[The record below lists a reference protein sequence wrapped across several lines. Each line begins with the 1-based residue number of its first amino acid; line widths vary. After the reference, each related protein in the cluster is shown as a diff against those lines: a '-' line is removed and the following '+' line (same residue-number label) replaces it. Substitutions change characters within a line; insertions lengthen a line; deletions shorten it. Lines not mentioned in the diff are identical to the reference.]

1 MSTLKRAP
9 PPGRSVTSMRPPCA
23 RTMDWQ
29 IARPSPYPGIFEC
42 SAVCARTSGEKMR
55 SRSSAR
61 MPGPW
66 SSTDNSNSLSSVI
79 RAETPSGVPGGEY
92 LIAFCSR
99 FASSR
104 SIWLASIRTDGRL
117 GGSST
122 RNGRS
127 AMRPRT
133 RWTAPRTM
141 EDGLVNARSTA
152 GVEFV
157 LGARPESSESMSS
170 ASRSV
175 SRSISAMNSLRVSS
189 SHLTSVRRKLLTKP
203 LMWLRGKR
211 SSCAVAARTSSVEGE
226 PDAWQLGVDVST
238 RRAESD
244 R

>member
-1 MSTLKRAP
+1 
-9 PPGRSVTSMRPPCA
+9 
-23 RTMDWQ
+23 
-29 IARPSPYPGIFEC
+29 
-42 SAVCARTSGEKMR
+42 MR
-55 SRSSAR
+55 SRSSAG
-61 MPGPW
+61 MPGPS
-66 SSTDNSNSLSSVI
+66 SSTESSNSPSSVI

-99 FASSR
+99 FASTR
-104 SIWLASIRTDGRL
+104 SIWLASIRTGGRL
-117 GGSST
+117 AGRSR

-127 AMRPRT
+127 RSRPRT
-133 RWTAPRTM
+133 RWTAPRTT
-141 EDGLVNARSTA
+141 EDGLVNAGSTA

-189 SHLTSVRRKLLTKP
+189 SQLTSVRRKLLTNP

-211 SSCAVAARTSSVEGE
+211 SSCAVAARTSSVEDD
-226 PDAWQLGVDVST
+226 PDAWQLGVEAST

-244 R
+244 RRPSDLVSDKVRAPATGQPRCPICSPSLQPGEADRRIA